1 LALFSFTDKLSLNL
15 NESNQQQQIIKDIV
29 CYNQGKIA
37 EYMYIQQSY
46 STKLANEF
54 SELFQNA
61 KKENIDNLQSIINE
75 YKTKSINFLETC
87 INKNLEYIQ
96 QAFIKRHKESP
107 RGCIKLLSPE
117 LKLIDA
123 YRNKKTKPY
132 KYTDNTGFY
141 QIIDNKEKFYLNNN
155 IPEAVK
161 NDRYKNSRIN
171 TKAAQNYSIEFLNKV
186 SKLRKKGYIDQEWI
200 NCWNSYEQKHKP
212 QNNECYK
219 STLIIPM
226 TFINNELSS
235 EFKMEF
241 FQNHE
246 TKDKTIFGF
255 LCLDHIEIDYFSAND
270 SIIGFIIADL
280 LSIYF
285 MIDYK
290 MRNHNENFISTTH
303 LLHEIEKLK
312 SVETFLKQ
320 IRGVEIEN

>member
-1 LALFSFTDKLSLNL
+1 LALFSFTDKLSLNF
-15 NESNQQQQIIKDIV
+15 NESNKKQQVIKDIV

-61 KKENIDNLQSIINE
+61 QVENINNLQSIIDE
-75 YKTKSINFLETC
+75 YKRKSINFLETC

-96 QAFIKRHKESP
+96 RAFIKRHNESP
-107 RGCIKLLSPE
+107 RGCVKLLSSKLE
-117 LKLIDA
+117 LIDA

-132 KYTDNTGFY
+132 KYTKNTGFY
-141 QIIDNKEKFYLNNN
+141 QIIDNKEKFYINNN

-161 NDRYKNSRIN
+161 NDRYENSRIN
-171 TKAAQNYSIEFLNKV
+171 SKAAKNYSMGILNKV
-186 SKLRKKGYIDQEWI
+186 RKLIKKEYIDQEWI

-212 QNNECYK
+212 QKNECYK

-255 LCLDHIEIDYFSAND
+255 LCLDHIEIDYFSTDD
-270 SIIGFIIADL
+270 SNISFVIADL

-290 MRNHNENFISTTH
+290 MRNHDENFISTTN

-312 SVETFLKQ
+312 SVEIFLKQ
-320 IRGVEIEN
+320 IQGATVEN